1 VEQRL
6 QRCVKGSVS
15 KKGFSQGE
23 IHKTNSDLQSRDI
36 LALSHTQEDLMPFSR
51 RDFVKTSVLGA
62 VAAGVG
68 TRAQAEDSTTQEHDQ
83 HSGSYKRPI
92 IVCAHNGLNYLD
104 DAFAFLKSDGDTLD
118 AALKVVKGP
127 EDDPNDTS
135 VGLGGI
141 PNEEGVVELDACCM
155 HGPTRR
161 AGSVGAVR
169 NIKNVSLVSKAV
181 MDHTGHVMLVGEG
194 AERFAVAV
202 GFPRE
207 NLLTD
212 HSRKIWL
219 LWKEYHSNE
228 DWWGP
233 GLASPHWQP
242 PDTKPR
248 NDDKPHSQLWQERY
262 RRLEE
267 HAAELGIAP
276 ELRHD
281 AIHKILFPPT
291 GTIHCSALNEK
302 GEISG
307 CTTTSGLGFKLPGRC
322 GDSPIIGAGCYT
334 DQDIGSAGAT
344 GSGEENIKVAGAH
357 TIVENMRHG
366 MSPQEAGMDALKR
379 IVRNYNNDMNK
390 LRFVDMTYYILRKD
404 GAYAGVSLWEGYEP
418 GKPHKIAV
426 HDGTR
431 RSEKTVAMLKGFSQD
446 FPPDPKVPDDLKKEY
461 LK

>member
-1 VEQRL
+1 V
-6 QRCVKGSVS
+6 
-15 KKGFSQGE
+15 
-23 IHKTNSDLQSRDI
+23 
-36 LALSHTQEDLMPFSR
+36 AFSR

-62 VAAGVG
+62 LAVRAG
-68 TRAQAEDSTTQEHDQ
+68 AQAAAPGNGNGQQENT
-83 HSGSYKRPI
+83 GSYKRPVI
-92 IVCAHNGLNYLD
+92 IAAHNGRPYID
-104 DAFAFLKSDGDTLD
+104 DAFTFLKNGGDTLD
-118 AALKVVKGP
+118 AALTVVKGP

-135 VGLGGI
+135 VGLGGL

-161 AGSVGAVR
+161 AGSVGGVR

-181 MDHTGHVMLVGEG
+181 MTDTGHVMLVGEG
-194 AERFAVAV
+194 AERFAVAM

-207 NLLTD
+207 NLLID

-219 LWKEYHSNE
+219 LWKEYHSNS

-233 GLASPHWQP
+233 GLASPHWQGP
-242 PDTKPR
+242 VDQPESKPQSDVWR
-248 NDDKPHSQLWQERY
+248 ERY

-267 HAAELGIAP
+267 HAADLGIAP
-276 ELRHD
+276 ELRRE
-281 AIHKILFPPT
+281 AIHKVLFPPT

-307 CTTTSGLGFKLPGRC
+307 CTTTSGLAYKLPGRL

-334 DQDIGSAGAT
+334 DQDVGSAGAT

-366 MSPQEAGMDALKR
+366 MSPHEAGLDALQR
-379 IVRNYNNDMNK
+379 IVRNYNHDMKK
-390 LRFVDMTYYILRKD
+390 LQFVDMVYYVLRKD
-404 GAYAGVSLWEGYEP
+404 GAYAGVSLWTGYEG
-418 GKPHKIAV
+418 GKPHQIVV

-431 RSEKTVAMLKGFSQD
+431 RSEDTKALLQGFSRD
-446 FPPDPKVPDDLKKEY
+446 FPPEPKIPAALKKQFE
-461 LK
+461 

>member
-1 VEQRL
+1 
-6 QRCVKGSVS
+6 
-15 KKGFSQGE
+15 
-23 IHKTNSDLQSRDI
+23 
-36 LALSHTQEDLMPFSR
+36 MPFSR

-62 VAAGVG
+62 VASGIGAHAAIPDPRNGG
-68 TRAQAEDSTTQEHDQ
+68 APQE
-83 HSGSYKRPI
+83 GPGGKNSYKRPI
-92 IVCAHNGLNYLD
+92 IVCANNGLNYLD
-104 DAFAFLKSDGDTLD
+104 DAFAFLKNGGDTLD
-118 AALKVVKGP
+118 AALRVVKGP
-127 EDDPNDTS
+127 EDDPNDDS
-135 VGLGGI
+135 VGLGGL

-161 AGSVGAVR
+161 AGSVGGVR

-212 HSRKIWL
+212 RSRKKWL
-219 LWKEYHSNE
+219 LWKEYHSTN

-242 PDTKPR
+242 RRDDSDGKPQ
-248 NDDKPHSQLWQERY
+248 SELWRERV

-267 HAAELGIAP
+267 HAADLGIPP
-276 ELRHD
+276 ELRRE
-281 AIHKILFPPT
+281 AVYQVLFPPT

-307 CTTTSGLGFKLPGRC
+307 CTTTSGLAYKLPGRL
-322 GDSPIIGAGCYT
+322 GDSPIVGAGCYT
-334 DQDIGSAGAT
+334 DQDVGSAGAT

-357 TIVENMRHG
+357 TIVENMRRG
-366 MSPQEAGMDALKR
+366 MSPHDAGMDALKR
-379 IVRNYNNDMNK
+379 IARNYNNDMNK
-390 LRFVDMTYYILRKD
+390 LHFIDMTYYILRKD
-404 GAYAGVSLWEGYEP
+404 GAYAGVSLWTGYEG
-418 GKPHKIAV
+418 GKLHKIAV

-431 RSEKTVAMLKGFSQD
+431 RSEATTPLFQGFSRD
-446 FPPDPKVPDDLKKEY
+446 FPPDPKVPVEVEKQFR
-461 LK
+461 